1 MKKFILYTKKTLWR
15 NIKMAL
21 SFNQQKGSAQK
32 TSIAS
37 YQYVD
42 GDNKVRIVGDIL
54 ARYVYWIKGENDKNI
69 PLECLSFDRN
79 AETFNNK
86 EKDWVRDYYPD
97 LKCGWSYATQ
107 CLDKGQVKVINL
119 KKKLWE
125 QVKTAAE
132 DLGDPT
138 DPKTGWDVCF
148 KRVKTGPL
156 PYNVEYQLQA
166 LKCKP
171 SALKESDLALVE
183 DLKSM
188 DEVMSRP
195 TPDAQKELL
204 DRIRQASTS
213 EIDETIEEQFA

>member
-1 MKKFILYTKKTLWR
+1 
-15 NIKMAL
+15 MAI

-32 TSIAS
+32 SNIETFSFR
-37 YQYVD
+37 D
-42 GDNKVRIVGDIL
+42 GDNKMRLVGDIL
-54 ARYVYWIKGENDKNI
+54 ARYVYWIEGENGKNI

-79 AETFNNK
+79 TERFNNK
-86 EKDWVRDYYPD
+86 EKDWVREYYPD

-107 CLDKGQVKVINL
+107 CIDPADGKVKVVNL

-125 QVKTAAE
+125 QIITAAE

-138 DPKTGWDVCF
+138 DTETGWDVCF

-156 PYNVEYQLQA
+156 PYNVEYQLQV
-166 LKCKP
+166 LKCKARP
-171 SALKESDLALVE
+171 LEDNERAAIA

-188 DEVMSRP
+188 DEVMARP

-204 DRIRQASTS
+204 DRLRAPSQ
-213 EIDETIEEQFA
+213 EQMDEGLEAEFDIG

>member
-1 MKKFILYTKKTLWR
+1 
-15 NIKMAL
+15 MAL

-138 DPKTGWDVCF
+138 DVKTGWDVCF

-204 DRIRQASTS
+204 DRIRQANTS

>member
-1 MKKFILYTKKTLWR
+1 
-15 NIKMAL
+15 MAI

-32 TSIAS
+32 TSIKS
-37 YQYVD
+37 FQYTD
-42 GDNKVRIVGDIL
+42 GDNKMRLCGDIL
-54 ARYVYWIKGENDKNI
+54 ARYVYWIKGQNDKNI
-69 PLECLSFDRN
+69 PMECLSFDRN
-79 AETFNNK
+79 TESFNNK
-86 EKDWVRDYYPD
+86 EKDWVREYYPD

-107 CLDKGQVKVINL
+107 CIDNGEVKVVNL

-125 QVKTAAE
+125 QIITAAE

-138 DPKTGWDVCF
+138 DPDTGWDICF
-148 KRVKTGPL
+148 KKVKTGPL

-171 SALKESDLALVE
+171 SSLSEDDKALLE

-188 DEVMSRP
+188 DDVMPRP

-204 DRIRQASTS
+204 DRIREASTT
-213 EIDETIEEQFA
+213 EVDETLEAEFNIA

>member
-1 MKKFILYTKKTLWR
+1 
-15 NIKMAL
+15 MAI

-32 TSIAS
+32 TSIKS
-37 YQYVD
+37 FQYVN
-42 GDNKVRIVGDIL
+42 GDNKMRLCGDIL
-54 ARYVYWIKGENDKNI
+54 ARYVYWIKGQNDKNI
-69 PLECLSFDRN
+69 PMECLSFDRN
-79 AETFNNK
+79 TESFNNK
-86 EKDWVRDYYPD
+86 EKDWVREYYPD

-107 CLDKGQVKVINL
+107 CIDNGEVKVVNL

-125 QVKTAAE
+125 QIITAAE

-138 DPKTGWDVCF
+138 DPETGWDICF
-148 KRVKTGPL
+148 KKVKTGPL

-171 SALKESDLALVE
+171 RELDDEEKALLE

-188 DEVMSRP
+188 DDVMPRP

-204 DRIRQASTS
+204 DRIREASTT
-213 EIDETIEEQFA
+213 EVDETLEAEFNIA

>member
-1 MKKFILYTKKTLWR
+1 
-15 NIKMAL
+15 MAI

-32 TSIAS
+32 TSIKS
-37 YQYVD
+37 YQYTD
-42 GDNKVRIVGDIL
+42 GDNKMRLCGDIL

-79 AETFNNK
+79 TESFNNK
-86 EKDWVRDYYPD
+86 ETDWVRNYYPD

-107 CLDKGQVKVINL
+107 CIDNGEVKVVNL

-125 QVKTAAE
+125 QIITAAE

-138 DPKTGWDVCF
+138 DPDTGWDVCF
-148 KRVKTGPL
+148 KKVKTGPL

-171 SALKESDLALVE
+171 RALDDEEKAAVA

-188 DEVMSRP
+188 DLVMARP

-204 DRIRQASTS
+204 DRVRKGSDDNV
-213 EIDETIEEQFA
+213 DESLEDEFNVA

>member
-1 MKKFILYTKKTLWR
+1 
-15 NIKMAL
+15 MAI

-32 TSIAS
+32 TSIKS
-37 YQYVD
+37 YQYTD
-42 GDNKVRIVGDIL
+42 GDNKMRLCADIL
-54 ARYVYWIKGENDKNI
+54 ARYEYWIKGENDKNI

-79 AETFNNK
+79 TESFNNK
-86 EKDWVRDYYPD
+86 ETDWVRNYYPD

-107 CLDKGQVKVINL
+107 CIDNGEVKVVNL

-125 QVKTAAE
+125 QIITAAE

-138 DPKTGWDVCF
+138 DPDTGWDVCF
-148 KRVKTGPL
+148 KKVKTGPL

-171 SALKESDLALVE
+171 RELDDEEKALYA

-188 DEVMSRP
+188 DDVMPRP

-204 DRIRQASTS
+204 DRIREATTT
-213 EIDETIEEQFA
+213 EVDETLEAEFNIA

>member
-1 MKKFILYTKKTLWR
+1 
-15 NIKMAL
+15 MAI

-32 TSIAS
+32 TSIKS
-37 YQYVD
+37 FQYVN
-42 GDNKVRIVGDIL
+42 GDNKMRLCGDIL
-54 ARYVYWIKGENDKNI
+54 ARYVYWIKGQNDKNI
-69 PLECLSFDRN
+69 PMECLSFDRN
-79 AETFNNK
+79 TESFNNK
-86 EKDWVRDYYPD
+86 EKDWVREYYPD

-107 CLDKGQVKVINL
+107 CIDNGEVKVVNL

-125 QVKTAAE
+125 QIITAAE

-138 DPKTGWDVCF
+138 APETGWDICF
-148 KRVKTGPL
+148 KKVKTGPL

-171 SALKESDLALVE
+171 SALSEDDKALLE

-188 DEVMSRP
+188 DDVMPRP

-204 DRIRQASTS
+204 DRIREASTT
-213 EIDETIEEQFA
+213 EVDETLEAEFNIA

>member
-1 MKKFILYTKKTLWR
+1 
-15 NIKMAL
+15 MAI

-32 TSIAS
+32 TSIKS
-37 YQYVD
+37 YQYVN
-42 GDNKVRIVGDIL
+42 GDNKMRLCGDIL
-54 ARYVYWIKGENDKNI
+54 ARYVYWIKGQNDKNI
-69 PLECLSFDRN
+69 PMECLSFDRN
-79 AETFNNK
+79 TESFNNK
-86 EKDWVRDYYPD
+86 EKDWVREYYPD

-107 CLDKGQVKVINL
+107 CIDNGEIKVVNL

-125 QVKTAAE
+125 QIITAAE

-138 DPKTGWDVCF
+138 DPETGWDICF
-148 KRVKTGPL
+148 KKVKTGPL

-171 SALKESDLALVE
+171 SSLSEDDKALLE

-188 DEVMSRP
+188 DDVMPRP

-204 DRIRQASTS
+204 DRIREASTT
-213 EIDETIEEQFA
+213 EVDETLEAEFNIA

>member
-1 MKKFILYTKKTLWR
+1 
-15 NIKMAL
+15 MAI

-32 TSIAS
+32 TSIKS
-37 YQYVD
+37 YQYTD
-42 GDNKVRIVGDIL
+42 GDNKMRLCGDIL
-54 ARYVYWIKGENDKNI
+54 ARYVYWVKGENDKNI

-79 AETFNNK
+79 TESFNNK
-86 EKDWVRDYYPD
+86 ETDWVRTYYPN

-107 CLDKGQVKVINL
+107 CIDNGEVKVVNL

-125 QVKTAAE
+125 QIITAAE

-138 DPKTGWDVCF
+138 HPVTGWDICF
-148 KRVKTGPL
+148 KKVKTGPL

-171 SALKESDLALVE
+171 RELTEDEKALYA

-188 DEVMSRP
+188 DDVMPRP

-204 DRIRQASTS
+204 DRIREASTT
-213 EIDETIEEQFA
+213 EVDETLEAEFNIA

>member
-1 MKKFILYTKKTLWR
+1 MA
-15 NIKMAL
+15 IK
-21 SFNQQKGSAQK
+21 FNQHKGAAQK
-32 TSIAS
+32 SNITSF
-37 YQYVD
+37 QYTD
-42 GDNKVRIVGDIL
+42 GDNKFRLVGDIL

-79 AETFNNK
+79 HETFNNK
-86 EKDWVRDYYPD
+86 EKDWVREYYPD

-107 CLDKGQVKVINL
+107 CIDNGQVKVVNL

-125 QVKTAAE
+125 QIITAAE

-138 DPKTGWDVCF
+138 DPETGWDVQF

-166 LKCKP
+166 LICKP
-171 SALKESDLALVE
+171 RALGEEELALIA

-188 DEVMSRP
+188 DEVMPRP
-195 TPDAQKELL
+195 TADAQKELL
-204 DRIRQASTS
+204 DRIRDNVGGAE
-213 EIDETIEEQFA
+213 EIDETLEDEFKIA

>member
-1 MKKFILYTKKTLWR
+1 
-15 NIKMAL
+15 MAIA
-21 SFNQQKGSAQK
+21 FNQQKGSAQK
-32 TSIAS
+32 SSIDTF
-37 YQYVD
+37 QYVD
-42 GDNKVRIVGDIL
+42 GDNKMRIVGDIL
-54 ARYVYWIKGENDKNI
+54 ARYVYSVKGENDKNL

-79 AETFNNK
+79 SERFNNV
-86 EKDWVRDYYPD
+86 EKDWVREYYPD

-107 CLDKGQVKVINL
+107 CIDGGKVKVVNL

-125 QVKTAAE
+125 QIITAAE

-138 DPKTGWDVCF
+138 DPETGWDICF

-171 SALKESDLALVE
+171 RALDADELDLIA

-188 DEVMSRP
+188 DDVMPRP

-204 DRIRQASTS
+204 DRVRNAGN
-213 EIDETIEEQFA
+213 EADDELLEEEFNVG

>member
-1 MKKFILYTKKTLWR
+1 
-15 NIKMAL
+15 MAL

-32 TSIAS
+32 ASIS
-37 YQYVD
+37 TFQYKD
-42 GDNKVRIVGDIL
+42 GDNSFRLVGDIL
-54 ARYVYWIKGENDKNI
+54 ARYVYWVKGENDKNI

-79 AETFNNK
+79 AEAFNNK
-86 EKDWVRDYYPD
+86 EKDWVREYYPD

-107 CLDKGQVKVINL
+107 CIDNGEVKVVNL

-125 QVKTAAE
+125 QIITAAE

-138 DPKTGWDVCF
+138 NTETGWEIKF

-156 PYNVEYQLQA
+156 PYNVEYQLQP

-171 SALKESDLALVE
+171 SALSDSDAALAADV
-183 DLKSM
+183 KSM
-188 DEVMSRP
+188 DDVMPRP

-204 DRIRQASTS
+204 DRIRQESVS
-213 EIDETIEEQFA
+213 EIDETLEEEFNVA

>member
-1 MKKFILYTKKTLWR
+1 
-15 NIKMAL
+15 MAI

-32 TSIAS
+32 TSIKS
-37 YQYVD
+37 YQYVN
-42 GDNKVRIVGDIL
+42 GDNKMRLCGDIL
-54 ARYVYWIKGENDKNI
+54 ARYVYWIKGQNDKNI
-69 PLECLSFDRN
+69 PMECLSFDRN
-79 AETFNNK
+79 TESFNNK
-86 EKDWVRDYYPD
+86 EKDWVREYYPD

-107 CLDKGQVKVINL
+107 CIDNGEIKVVNL

-125 QVKTAAE
+125 QIITAAE

-138 DPKTGWDVCF
+138 DPDTGWDICF
-148 KRVKTGPL
+148 KKVKTGPL

-171 SALKESDLALVE
+171 RELNDEEKALYA

-188 DEVMSRP
+188 DEVMPRP

-204 DRIRQASTS
+204 DRIREATTT
-213 EIDETIEEQFA
+213 EVDETLEAEFNIA

>member
-1 MKKFILYTKKTLWR
+1 
-15 NIKMAL
+15 MAI

-32 TSIAS
+32 TSIKS
-37 YQYVD
+37 FQYVT
-42 GDNKVRIVGDIL
+42 GDNKMRLCGDIL

-79 AETFNNK
+79 TESFNNK
-86 EKDWVRDYYPD
+86 EKDWVREYYPD

-107 CLDKGQVKVINL
+107 CIDNGEVKVVNL

-125 QVKTAAE
+125 QIITAAE

-138 DPKTGWDVCF
+138 DPDTGWDVCF
-148 KRVKTGPL
+148 KKVKTGPL

-171 SALKESDLALVE
+171 RELDDEEKALYA

-188 DEVMSRP
+188 DDVMPRP

-204 DRIRQASTS
+204 DRIREASTT
-213 EIDETIEEQFA
+213 EVDETLEAEFNIA